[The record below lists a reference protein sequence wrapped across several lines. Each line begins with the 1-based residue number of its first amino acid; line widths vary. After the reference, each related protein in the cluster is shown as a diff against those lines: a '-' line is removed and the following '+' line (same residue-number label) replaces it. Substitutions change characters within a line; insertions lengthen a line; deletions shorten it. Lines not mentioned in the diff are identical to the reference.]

1 MDLPLD
7 HFSASQLNKPLGNWV
22 FEYIYLTKAQRRE
35 IVVGMNAAYGTAV
48 HGGIQAVVCAGQDS
62 DAALE
67 AALLDYDFH
76 PADDD
81 LKRDKYRD
89 LIPAAI
95 EQGVELL
102 SEGFAGSE
110 AEHKISCQ
118 IDGVELPIIGFVDIF
133 NEKQGT
139 FCEVKTKA
147 PRKGQLKKDGSQGW
161 VKASLPKKP
170 DYYHVCQVAIYA
182 HATGMIP
189 SIAYVSDQE
198 AVRFDP
204 FNCDQLCKEYLDYS
218 LQDMRRRAITRQNL
232 LKISTD
238 PKILAGIV
246 EPDFEHPFYWEH
258 QFKEEAKE
266 LWRL

>member
-1 MDLPLD
+1 
-7 HFSASQLNKPLGNWV
+7 
-22 FEYIYLTKAQRRE
+22 
-35 IVVGMNAAYGTAV
+35 
-48 HGGIQAVVCAGQDS
+48 VCAGQDS

-81 LKRDKYRD
+81 LKREKYRD

-102 SEGFAGSE
+102 SEGFAGAE
-110 AEHKISCQ
+110 AERKISCQ
-118 IDGVELPIIGFVDIF
+118 LDGVSLPVIGFIDII
-133 NEKQGT
+133 NEQQGT

-147 PRKGQLKKDGSQGW
+147 PRKGQVKKDGSQGW

-170 DYYHVCQVAIYA
+170 EYNHLCQVAIYA

-189 SIAYVSDQE
+189 SIAYVTDQE

-204 FNCDQLCKEYLDYS
+204 FNCEELSKEYLGYCLS
-218 LQDMRRRAITRQNL
+218 EMRRTAITRENL

-238 PKILAGIV
+238 PKVLAGLV
-246 EPDFEHPFYWEH
+246 EPDFEHPFYWDH

-266 LWRL
+266 LWRI